1 MKKFFVLL
9 IPAGLLFSCVKWEES
24 KPPAPDPAAQ
34 IAGNY
39 KVTTLEIDGKN
50 VPLKDAGICFELDR
64 FSAQIVTGRMKVTL
78 GDDREPDEI
87 LGKLHLSSTGSSGFD
102 LYEHTKKIGSIDEAS
117 TLLISVLFK
126 GKAIQIAALKD

>member
-1 MKKFFVLL
+1 M

-24 KPPAPDPAAQ
+24 KPPAPDPATQ

-39 KVTTLEIDGKN
+39 KVIALEIDGEI
-50 VPLKDAGICFELDR
+50 VPLNDAGICFQLDR
-64 FSAQIVTGRMKVTL
+64 LSAQIVTGRMKVTW

-102 LYEHTKKIGSIDEAS
+102 LYEHTRKIGSVDKTS

-126 GKAIQIAALKD
+126 GKAIQIAARKD